1 MTVMVAEQAGKKA
14 AQKTAGK
21 KVAQGKVTQS
31 SYQTY
36 NTRTR
41 QRPAQAAQPRPGRA
55 QQARNTADD
64 VTRARNAYGR
74 QGQYIGQNARVF
86 PGDRG
91 YQPVILAEFLAAVV
105 IVTLTPIATG
115 GSPAAQAKNSPSPY
129 DTGDLRQLVA
139 IGGVY
144 FVLALL
150 SSGNSGRL
158 AAWFGGLV
166 LIALGMSKVAHGQLT
181 AAFHTVS
188 GDTAVKEAGED
199 PFANPA

>member
-1 MTVMVAEQAGKKA
+1 MTVMVAEQAGK
-14 AQKTAGK
+14 TAGK
-21 KVAQGKVTQS
+21 KVAARRASSKVAQGRVTSS
-31 SYQTY
+31 SYDTY
-36 NTRTR
+36 NTRAR
-41 QRPAQAAQPRPGRA
+41 PRPQAGQRVRQAADDTARVRSAAPRPSG
-55 QQARNTADD
+55 QGLGSARIPT
-64 VTRARNAYGR
+64 
-74 QGQYIGQNARVF
+74 
-86 PGDRG
+86 GDRG

-166 LIALGMSKVAHGQLT
+166 LIALGMSKMAHGQLT
-181 AAFHTVS
+181 AAFKSVS
-188 GDTAVKEAGED
+188 TPPAPDEGQTA
-199 PFANPA
+199 

>member
-1 MTVMVAEQAGKKA
+1 
-14 AQKTAGK
+14 
-21 KVAQGKVTQS
+21 
-31 SYQTY
+31 
-36 NTRTR
+36 
-41 QRPAQAAQPRPGRA
+41 
-55 QQARNTADD
+55 
-64 VTRARNAYGR
+64 
-74 QGQYIGQNARVF
+74 
-86 PGDRG
+86 
-91 YQPVILAEFLAAVV
+91 VILAEFLAAVV

-166 LIALGMSKVAHGQLT
+166 LIALGMSKVAHGQLS

-188 GDTAVKEAGED
+188 GDTAVKEAGQD
-199 PFANPA
+199 PLA